1 MIGRIRALA
10 LGLTMAI
17 GLPACS
23 SKNSDSNAGAPTP
36 TDALQQVAN
45 MIRDYSSNKG
55 KPPAKLADLAQFK
68 NHYNIGYKAVE
79 SGEVVVVWGA
89 PVGGEGGGGGTG
101 VLAYEKSAPDSGG
114 AVLLQDGSVKQMTA
128 DEFRAAP
135 KGR

>member
-10 LGLTMAI
+10 LGLAMAA
-17 GLPACS
+17 GLSACS
-23 SKNSDSNAGAPTP
+23 SKKNDPNAGAPTP

-45 MIRDYSSNKG
+45 MIRDYSSTKG

-68 NHYNIGYKAVE
+68 NHYNIGYSAVE

-89 PVGGEGGGGGTG
+89 SVAGEGGGEGTG
-101 VLAYEKSAPDSGG
+101 VVAYEKAAESSGG
-114 AVLLQDGSVKQMTA
+114 AVLLQSGTVKQMTA

-135 KGR
+135 KGK